1 MENNK
6 EKAKNDEVKVAVPV
20 HSGKFNET
28 YKEHNHSEN
37 KVHEHHEHA
46 HQNTDK
52 KEEIKPIKIT
62 KPKVKK
68 DVAVVRAPSVHISKM
83 HGMYICS
90 FIKGKSIDNAMKDL
104 EQVILIKKAVPF
116 KGEIP
121 HRKGKGMMSGRYPVA
136 AAKLFIPML
145 KNLRGGV
152 IFNEMDLAKT
162 RISLAHAN
170 WSSRPQRKGGRKGK
184 RSYIIIE
191 AKELGK

>member
-6 EKAKNDEVKVAVPV
+6 EKAKNDEVKAAVPV

-68 DVAVVRAPSVHISKM
+68 DVAVVRAPSVHISKR

-136 AAKLFIPML
+136 ASKIFISILKTLKGNVLF
-145 KNLRGGV
+145 ND
-152 IFNEMDLAKT
+152 MDLEKT
-162 RISLAHAN
+162 KISSAYTN
-170 WSSRPQRKGGRKGK
+170 WAPRPQRRGGMKGK
-184 RSYIIIE
+184 RASVFIE
-191 AKELGK
+191 AREVNK